1 MLQRAAQQFPE
12 ALDRARF
19 PESPQAFKHQYA
31 TILPAFEAAR
41 IAHPARVEIA
51 RFVCLE
57 AERGLRFVSEQGD
70 TDFASLLAQSDAEP
84 LPLSHVT
91 LSGPGRLVPEVR
103 YRGRRYVGADVLSLV
118 HTLRAKQLMTD
129 AAAQGFA
136 RLFARIGTEG
146 GALSLR
152 GQRFVIFGAG
162 AELSPVELLLEAGAD
177 VLWIDLREPATER
190 LLERKL
196 AGKLSFARGGANLLA
211 EPARILSTLRAY
223 AQDGAVHIGC
233 YAYAGGASQE
243 WRLTTTMNAL
253 VRALPSSAVASV
265 TMLVSPTTPSQ
276 VSAEDVLTSRER
288 LQDANRWKRAL
299 QRAGQLTP
307 SLEVSGNVLIARAI
321 VRAQGVSYQ
330 AAQLVGKIYAAE
342 ASSVYGN
349 TLSGGSDGGSDGI
362 SEGNGHQLRPAPL
375 TVSANVAPITATR
388 SLSHP
393 VFQAAFLGASLF
405 DVEISQPET
414 TRVLAGLLAIHDVID
429 PGAPGA
435 AQHPYASA
443 NERARGVLSQQIHG
457 GIYSNPF
464 SLDAAISVAAVR
476 GLTMRPKLAVDLS
489 LGLFR

>member
-1 MLQRAAQQFPE
+1 MLQRAAQHFPE
-12 ALDRARF
+12 ALGAARF
-19 PESPQAFKHQYA
+19 PANPQAFKHQYA

-57 AERGLRFVSEQGD
+57 AERGLRFVSAQGD
-70 TDFASLLAQSDAEP
+70 TDFASVLAQDAAP
-84 LPLSHVT
+84 LPLTHVN
-91 LSGPGRLVPEVR
+91 LSGAGKLVPEVR
-103 YRGRRYVGADVLSLV
+103 YRGSRYVGSEVLSLV
-118 HTLRAKQLMTD
+118 HALRQKQLMTD
-129 AAAQGFA
+129 AAAEGFG
-136 RLFARIGTEG
+136 RLFARIDREG
-146 GALSLR
+146 GSLSLR
-152 GQRFVIFGAG
+152 GQRFVIFGAA

-177 VLWIDLREPATER
+177 VLWIDLHEPATER

-196 AGKLSFARGGANLLA
+196 AGKLSFAKGGANLLA
-211 EPARILSTLRAY
+211 EPARILSTLRDY
-223 AQDGAVHIGC
+223 AKAGPVHIGC

-276 VSAEDVLTSRER
+276 VSAEDVVTSRER

-321 VRAQGVSYQ
+321 VKAQGVSYQ
-330 AAQLVGKIYAAE
+330 AAQLVGKLYAAE
-342 ASSVYGN
+342 ASAVYGN
-349 TLSGGSDGGSDGI
+349 TLMGEADA
-362 SEGNGHQLRPAPL
+362 APL
-375 TVSANVAPITATR
+375 TVSANVAPITATK

-414 TRVLAGLLAIHDVID
+414 TRVLGGLLAIHDVTAPD
-429 PGAPGA
+429 APGS
-435 AQHPYASA
+435 AQHFYASP
-443 NERARGVLSQQIHG
+443 NERARGVLSQQMHG
-457 GIYSNPF
+457 GIYTNPF

-489 LGLFR
+489 RGLFR